1 MSTHTA
7 VATTSLGKIDAIQI
21 PTRTPGE
28 GDILIKTSAAAIS
41 LFDTYPVDRGFLINA
56 YPLILG
62 FNGAGTVVK
71 VGTGVHD
78 FKVGD
83 RVVAIT
89 MDPVQGKS
97 SQEYI
102 TVSRTLCAKIPDSL
116 SFPEAATI
124 PDNFVTAFYVLF
136 SQLGLPIPPS
146 FPAPTVPSDSNTP
159 MLVYGAGSTVG
170 QYVIQLLQLAGYT
183 NVIATASAKHHANL
197 RSLGATHTFDY
208 NSPSLVEDVTKAAGG
223 KVTVAIDCV
232 SVKESLAILGKIVS
246 APGKVAFLL
255 PIKEGST
262 ITGNVEEKLY
272 MNLPDDINP
281 FPKDIKVFE
290 IKTFLYQ
297 QDEVL
302 REKLMPKFLSEL
314 LEAGLIKPNK
324 VRLFDHGSIKER
336 VEAAL
341 DQLRHNTIKGE
352 KAVVVFEM

>member
-1 MSTHTA
+1 
-7 VATTSLGKIDAIQI
+7 
-21 PTRTPGE
+21 
-28 GDILIKTSAAAIS
+28 
-41 LFDTYPVDRGFLINA
+41 
-56 YPLILG
+56 
-62 FNGAGTVVK
+62 
-71 VGTGVHD
+71 
-78 FKVGD
+78 
-83 RVVAIT
+83 
-89 MDPVQGKS
+89 
-97 SQEYI
+97 
-102 TVSRTLCAKIPDSL
+102 
-116 SFPEAATI
+116 
-124 PDNFVTAFYVLF
+124 
-136 SQLGLPIPPS
+136 
-146 FPAPTVPSDSNTP
+146 

-183 NVIATASAKHHANL
+183 NVIATASAKHHAYL

-297 QDEVL
+297 QVC
-302 REKLMPKFLSEL
+302 LSSFFTHPDG
-314 LEAGLIKPNK
+314 ADVSPC
-324 VRLFDHGSIKER
+324 
-336 VEAAL
+336 
-341 DQLRHNTIKGE
+341 Q
-352 KAVVVFEM
+352 